1 MNQGIL
7 FIITAP
13 SGAGKT
19 TLVKEILKRIPS
31 LSVSISYTTRPIRP
45 SEINGENYHFVD
57 ESTFQTM
64 SSNNDFLEVAE
75 VYGHKY
81 GTSKSF
87 VHKEFEQGNDVVLEI
102 DWQGAEQVKSL
113 FKKACSIFILPPSLK
128 ELTDRLYKR
137 QQDDSVTIEVR
148 MAQAKEVISHYTDAN
163 YVVVNDIFDETVEDI
178 VAIIR
183 SRKLQVQTQKL
194 NLANLMAD
202 LTKEEQL
209 T

>member
-1 MNQGIL
+1 M
-7 FIITAP
+7 
-13 SGAGKT
+13 
-19 TLVKEILKRIPS
+19 
-31 LSVSISYTTRPIRP
+31 
-45 SEINGENYHFVD
+45 
-57 ESTFQTM
+57 
-64 SSNNDFLEVAE
+64 
-75 VYGHKY
+75 
-81 GTSKSF
+81 
-87 VHKEFEQGNDVVLEI
+87 
-102 DWQGAEQVKSL
+102 
-113 FKKACSIFILPPSLK
+113 PPSLK

-148 MAQAKEVISHYTDAN
+148 MAQAKEVISHYIDAN

-183 SRKLQVQTQKL
+183 SRKLEVQTQKL

>member
-19 TLVKEILKRIPS
+19 TLVKEVLKRIPS
-31 LSVSISYTTRPIRP
+31 LSVSVSYTTRPIRP
-45 SEINGENYHFVD
+45 SEINGQNYHFVD
-57 ESTFQTM
+57 ESTFLRM
-64 SSNNDFLEVAE
+64 SSNDDFLEVAV
-75 VYGHKY
+75 VYGHKF
-81 GTSKSF
+81 GTSKSC
-87 VHKEFEQGNDVVLEI
+87 VHKDFEQGNDVILEI

-113 FKKACSIFILPPSLK
+113 FRKACSIFILPPSLK

-163 YVVVNDIFDETVEDI
+163 YVVVNDIFDDTVEDI

-183 SRKLQVQTQKL
+183 SQKLRVQTQKV
-194 NLANLMAD
+194 NLANLMTD
-202 LTKEEQL
+202 LSKEEQL